1 MSERHVLITGAGMVG
16 TSTARELLAEGWRVT
31 LVDRSMPSAYVRE
44 VLGDEALDEGRVAL
58 IEVDLTDQAARAAAV
73 QGLRVDA
80 VVHTAALIAARAQRD
95 VLETLSVN
103 VEVPLWLAGWA
114 HSAGAARFVSISS
127 WSVFSET
134 QPGPITE
141 DSPLMTHFTSYYIA
155 SKLAAEHLLSAYA
168 SSSGL
173 QVVAIRPTVVY
184 GYGPNLGGSVGSAAI
199 EAQVLRGVR
208 GESIEL
214 PANIISTTEL
224 VYAGDVG
231 LAVAAAVTAP
241 MDGVFTWHTIGSQ
254 ETTTIEQLAAT
265 LREVFPGV
273 EVAVGSGSEF
283 SVVPPKQSAPTDLT
297 ETLRVLGIPLPL
309 RRREGLERFADELRR
324 AEAFTAGGVR

>member
-1 MSERHVLITGAGMVG
+1 MSQRHVLITGAGMVG
-16 TSTARELLAEGWRVT
+16 TSTARELLADGWRVT
-31 LVDRSMPSAYVRE
+31 LVDRSMPRAYVRE
-44 VLGDEALDEGRVAL
+44 VLGDEALDEGRVEL
-58 IEVDLTDQAARAAAV
+58 IEVDLTDQDARAAAL
-73 QGLRVDA
+73 QDLPVDA

-95 VLETLSVN
+95 VLETLAVN

-127 WSVFSET
+127 WSVFSED

-168 SSSGL
+168 ASSGL
-173 QVVAIRPTVVY
+173 QIAAIRPTVVY
-184 GYGPNLGGSVGSAAI
+184 GYGPNLGGGVGSAAI

-208 GESIEL
+208 GENIEL

-231 LAVAAAVTAP
+231 RAVAAAVTVP
-241 MDGVFTWHTIGSQ
+241 MEAVFTWFTIGSQ
-254 ETTTIEQLAAT
+254 ETTTIEELAAT
-265 LREVFPGV
+265 LRELFPAV
-273 EVAVGSGSEF
+273 EVAVGSGSES
-283 SVVPPKQSAPTDLT
+283 SVVPPRQSSPTDLT
-297 ETLRVLGIPLPL
+297 ETLRTLGIPQPL
-309 RRREGLERFADELRR
+309 RRREGFERFAGELRQAQAL
-324 AEAFTAGGVR
+324 AEGGVR